1 MCGAQMQKSG
11 EAVRDFESRVAVS
24 EIRAAKQQ
32 AVAQQICKRFS
43 VGPGDCRHGAVQ
55 CVVGMFRLR

>member
-11 EAVRDFESRVAVS
+11 EAVRDFRSRVAVS

-32 AVAQQICKRFS
+32 AVAQQISKRF
-43 VGPGDCRHGAVQ
+43 
-55 CVVGMFRLR
+55 